1 MVHYLV
7 ASDGKTWRWTD
18 EPYPGRLEPVPGL
31 PPGETISGRL
41 IDHQTCFEIRLDST
55 RKMPEVNKCER

>member
-1 MVHYLV
+1 MIHFLLE
-7 ASDGKTWRWTD
+7 ADGTIWRWSD
-18 EPYPGRLEPVPGL
+18 DPAPGRLEPVAAVPD
-31 PPGETISGRL
+31 GETITGKL